1 MKYYSRVSISLS
13 IFIAACFL
21 ISIAPV
27 FYYDSN
33 SEDMVAALLS
43 GFSFV
48 PIMIGVYFSTYY
60 TINGNTLTVK
70 SCLLVNERIDIMSIK
85 SIMRSNSLLSAPA
98 ISLKRIAIKY
108 GRNKT
113 ILISPKHQ
121 SEFLKQLKAINP
133 NIEIADN
140 LFF

>member
-1 MKYYSRVSISLS
+1 
-13 IFIAACFL
+13 
-21 ISIAPV
+21 
-27 FYYDSN
+27 
-33 SEDMVAALLS
+33 
-43 GFSFV
+43 
-48 PIMIGVYFSTYY
+48 
-60 TINGNTLTVK
+60 
-70 SCLLVNERIDIMSIK
+70 
-85 SIMRSNSLLSAPA
+85 MRSNSLLSAPA